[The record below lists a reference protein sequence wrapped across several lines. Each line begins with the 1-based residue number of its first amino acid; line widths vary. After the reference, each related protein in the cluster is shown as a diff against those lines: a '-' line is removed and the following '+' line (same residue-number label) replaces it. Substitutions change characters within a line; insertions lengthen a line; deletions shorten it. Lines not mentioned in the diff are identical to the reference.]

1 MQASIDEIYNQ
12 LGKRI
17 VKTRNSK
24 GISQEKLAV
33 ISDIDRSHM
42 GFIEQGR
49 RRPTLATL
57 FKIARALDLSLE
69 ELFRGL

>member
-1 MQASIDEIYNQ
+1 MQASIDEVYNR

-17 VKTRNSK
+17 VETRNSK
-24 GISQEKLAV
+24 GISQEKLAI
-33 ISDIDRSHM
+33 ISGIDRSHM

-69 ELFRGL
+69 ELFKAL